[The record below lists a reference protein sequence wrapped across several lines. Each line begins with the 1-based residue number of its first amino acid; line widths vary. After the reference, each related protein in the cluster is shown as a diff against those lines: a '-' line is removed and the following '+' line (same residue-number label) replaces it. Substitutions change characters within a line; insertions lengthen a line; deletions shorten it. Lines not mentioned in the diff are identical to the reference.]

1 MIPPAGAGFFA
12 SRREAGRVTGN
23 PATTSSRPM
32 IQKIFR
38 GLHLLAVAGDRF
50 ECRWG
55 GGEAA
60 NGGDFLRKAFRRK
73 RGGWL

>member
-1 MIPPAGAGFFA
+1 MIPPAGAGFFFFFFA

-55 GGEAA
+55 GGRLPV
-60 NGGDFLRKAFRRK
+60 GVTF
-73 RGGWL
+73 

>member
-1 MIPPAGAGFFA
+1 
-12 SRREAGRVTGN
+12 
-23 PATTSSRPM
+23 M

-55 GGEAA
+55 GEAA